1 VVIVV
6 TMVVSLHRD
15 HGAGGDTQRE
25 REGSESESVNEEREH
40 EIEVDR
46 DWIERGE
53 GVRGRNRSKKLKP

>member
-1 VVIVV
+1 
-6 TMVVSLHRD
+6 MVPVETR
-15 HGAGGDTQRE
+15 RE

-53 GVRGRNRSKKLKP
+53 GVRGRNRSKELKP